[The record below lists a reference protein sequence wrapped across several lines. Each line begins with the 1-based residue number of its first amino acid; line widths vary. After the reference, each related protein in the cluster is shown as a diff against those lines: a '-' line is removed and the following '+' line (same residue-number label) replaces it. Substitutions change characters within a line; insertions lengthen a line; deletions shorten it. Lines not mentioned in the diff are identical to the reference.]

1 MENSKIIQFPKKPDA
16 NNEPII
22 ASDYFGAEKF
32 DLLALLNTIERLK
45 KEKKEK

>member
-1 MENSKIIQFPKKPDA
+1 MTNSKIIQFPQKSDA

-32 DLLALLNTIERLK
+32 DLLALLNNIEKLK
-45 KEKKEK
+45 KEKKD

>member
-1 MENSKIIQFPKKPDA
+1 MANSKIIQFPKKPDA

-32 DLLALLNTIERLK
+32 DLLALLNNIEKLK
-45 KEKKEK
+45 KEKKD

>member
-1 MENSKIIQFPKKPDA
+1 MTNSKILQFPQKPDA

-22 ASDYFGAEKF
+22 ASDYFGDEKF

-45 KEKKEK
+45 KEKEE